1 MSEEKTEEGIIDKA
15 KGFAKEHPVAA
26 TAAGV
31 AIVGGVG
38 LGAWL
43 LGKLIKGRLTTKQQ
57 DDKKTE

>member
-57 DDKKTE
+57 DE